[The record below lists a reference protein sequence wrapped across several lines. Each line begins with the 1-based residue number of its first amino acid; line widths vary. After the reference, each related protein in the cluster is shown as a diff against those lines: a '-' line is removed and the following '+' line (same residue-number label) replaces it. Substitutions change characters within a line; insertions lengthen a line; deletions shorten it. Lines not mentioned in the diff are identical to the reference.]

1 MDMSISKKDK
11 KLLLV
16 VGALAVGVMYYSFI
30 YSPMSDSAAS
40 KAKQK
45 ETVQQQYEKD
55 VQDINTLD
63 SRKASMDLLLTKST
77 EKASKFYP
85 EIAQDKLI
93 DELNTLMTNAGLK
106 TSAITYTNKEVSA
119 VEKYTI
125 GNKKL
130 GEGTIG
136 AIVDSYK
143 GGTAAPSNNS
153 SSSSSSTSSAA
164 STSGAT
170 GPTIQQLK
178 VTLTVNSS
186 YDSVKKFLQALES
199 NSKRINVTN
208 MQLSPKSDT
217 DVTGTINLEYYA
229 VPKLDNSDNDYL
241 KWAYNNVYG
250 KDTMFSKGAA
260 TGAYNTTVENATAD
274 KQYDFV
280 GVLKAPT
287 STLPPFTFGKSND
300 DTLATYV
307 YGKSKDS
314 EDVEIDF
321 TEKDGK
327 VYYQYK
333 TDSGKYPDST
343 EGKEFTPNSDAI
355 EVLLTSEKRDGTD
368 DKSGI
373 SLKVVN
379 KSSKQVNITIKDDDA
394 TNPRVAAPTTEGNVS
409 VTRK

>member
-30 YSPMSDSAAS
+30 YSPMTDYAAA

-55 VQDINTLD
+55 LQDINTLD
-63 SRKASMDLLLTKST
+63 SRKASMDLLLTKTT

-93 DELNTLMTNAGLK
+93 DELNTIMTNAGLK

-125 GNKKL
+125 GNKTL
-130 GEGTIG
+130 GEGTLG
-136 AIVDSYK
+136 SIVDNYK
-143 GGTAAPSNNS
+143 SGTAAPANSGS
-153 SSSSSSTSSAA
+153 SSAPSTQ

-170 GPTIQQLK
+170 GPTIPQLK

-186 YDSVKKFLQALES
+186 YDSVKKFLQSLEA
-199 NSKRINVTN
+199 NAKRINVTN

-229 VPKLDNSDNDYL
+229 VPKLDNSDDDYL

-250 KDTMFSKGAA
+250 KDTIFSTGAA

-314 EDVEIDF
+314 EDVEITF

-343 EGKEFTPNSDAI
+343 DGKEFTPNSDNI

>member
-30 YSPMSDSAAS
+30 YSPMTDSAAA

-55 VQDINTLD
+55 LQDINTLD
-63 SRKASMDLLLTKST
+63 SRKASMDLLLTKTT

-93 DELNTLMTNAGLK
+93 DELNTIMTNAGLK

-125 GNKKL
+125 GNKKI
-130 GEGTIG
+130 GEGTLG
-136 AIVDSYK
+136 SIVDSYK
-143 GGTAAPSNNS
+143 SGTAAPANSGS
-153 SSSSSSTSSAA
+153 SSAPSAP

-170 GPTIQQLK
+170 GPTIPQLK

-186 YDSVKKFLQALES
+186 YDSVKKFLQALEA
-199 NSKRINVTN
+199 NAERINVTN

-229 VPKLDNSDNDYL
+229 VPKLDTSDDDYL

-250 KDTMFSKGAA
+250 KDTIFSKGAA
-260 TGAYNTTVENATAD
+260 TGAYSKTVENATAD

-333 TDSGKYPDST
+333 TDSGKYPDSAD
-343 EGKEFTPNSDAI
+343 GKEFTPNSDNI

>member
-16 VGALAVGVMYYSFI
+16 VGALAVGVIYYSFI
-30 YSPMSDSAAS
+30 YSPMSDSAAA

-45 ETVQQQYEKD
+45 QTIQQQYEKN

-63 SRKASMDLLLTKST
+63 SRKASMDLLLTKTT

-93 DELNTLMTNAGLK
+93 DELNTLMTNAELK

-125 GNKKL
+125 GKKTL
-130 GEGTIG
+130 GEGTLG
-136 AIVDSYK
+136 SIVDSYK
-143 GGTAAPSNNS
+143 GTTSTATPSNNS
-153 SSSSSSTSSAA
+153 SSSSASTS

-170 GPTIQQLK
+170 GPTIAQLK

-186 YDSVKKFLQALES
+186 YDSVKKFLQALEA
-199 NSKRINVTN
+199 NAERINVTN

-229 VPKLDNSDNDYL
+229 VPKLDNSDDDYL

-250 KDTMFSKGAA
+250 KDTMFSTGAA

-287 STLPPFTFGKSND
+287 STLPPFTFGKAND

-307 YGKSKDS
+307 YGKSKDL

-333 TDSGKYPDST
+333 TNSGKYPDSID
-343 EGKEFTPNSDAI
+343 GKEFTPNSDNI